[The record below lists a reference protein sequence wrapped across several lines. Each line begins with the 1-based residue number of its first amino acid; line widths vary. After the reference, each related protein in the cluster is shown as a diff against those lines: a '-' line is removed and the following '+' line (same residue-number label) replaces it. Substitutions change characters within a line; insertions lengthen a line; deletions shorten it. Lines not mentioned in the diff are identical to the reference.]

1 MKFTTLKTDQ
11 TTEKFEL
18 DKWPFYWIAK
28 ANGHYLKSI
37 EKALKGIGLD
47 NPRWRVLM
55 LLKGEQARSVTYL
68 ATESVT
74 KLSTMTRIVI
84 RMKEEGLIKVRQRD
98 NDARVTEAYLTE
110 KGKTARV
117 MAWKHANAVIEVA
130 FKGIDKKSTLAL
142 MRTLSKITSNLDQ
155 SK

>member
-1 MKFTTLKTDQ
+1 MKTDHSAAD
-11 TTEKFEL
+11 FEL

-37 EKALKGIGLD
+37 EKELKKSGLD

-55 LLKGEQARSVTYL
+55 LLEGGQARSVSYL

-84 RMKEEGLIKVRQRD
+84 RMKEEGLVKVRQRE
-98 NDARVTEAYLTE
+98 NDARVTEAYLTK
-110 KGKTARV
+110 KGEAAREA
-117 MAWKHANAVIEVA
+117 AWTHANSIIYRA
-130 FKGIDKKSTLAL
+130 FKGIDQKSTLKL
-142 MRTLSKITSNLDQ
+142 IDTLSKVVSNLDQ
-155 SK
+155 TP